1 MLNMVALLYLF
12 VKYAQICNIL
22 TQREVMRNKKEQCS
36 SEGIKLE
43 DTGYGYTLSVIGGK
57 YKMIVLFWIV
67 ETGPALRF
75 NDLKRKIGSISFKTL
90 TSTLRELERDGIIQ
104 RKVYPQIPPKVEYS
118 LTEKGKSLI
127 PVMDAIC
134 DWGTA
139 NRNK

>member
-1 MLNMVALLYLF
+1 
-12 VKYAQICNIL
+12 
-22 TQREVMRNKKEQCS
+22 MRNKKGQCS

-75 NDLKRKIGSISFKTL
+75 NDLKRKIGTISFKTL